1 MPLLHLTLEIVSVIR
16 IPGLLQKF
24 LFYFLIFLYIQD
36 KFRFTG
42 NYLTALKNKNT
53 LSKEFINKL
62 AEISAGYLPPQSFDQ
77 LIQIIEDETSKRIF
91 DHTSESNF
99 IRILQ
104 NRFDKVAF
112 LNDCIKFPHYIEILI
127 SISINSNY
135 LTDILVRDPEF
146 FYWISNPSNLNSG
159 LDEENF
165 SVSLNDLTSSFKSF
179 RAKINALRGIKRKE
193 LLRIGI
199 KDILNI
205 SELAETTG
213 QLSILA
219 KVISA
224 QLFKICYKEVL
235 VKYGL
240 EDINRSYCIVAL
252 GKLGGNELNYS
263 SDIDLIIFYDEDSP
277 INHTKEY
284 YEILTEVI
292 YLFIESATSITSSG
306 YIYRVDLRL
315 RPDGR
320 TSHLCR
326 SLSGYLN
333 YYESRGEDWERQM
346 LIKADFVG
354 GDRYLFEKFINYL
367 QPFIYPSSFSIS
379 PTEQIK
385 KLKLNIEKELKADE
399 DIKLQS
405 GGIRDIEFAIQA
417 LQLLNGGKNR
427 SIRTSNTLT
436 AMDELQKNN
445 LLNLK
450 ETADLRASY
459 ILYRK
464 IEHYLQLMNDSQ
476 THVIPSDGE
485 ILKKLSAYLNF
496 DTITKFKNEVN
507 KRRKIVRN
515 IYNSI
520 LGEKKSSVKNKIQDI
535 SAINFENTKKANDD
549 FQYLREGKGLLRY
562 KEFDQKS
569 ISAFQKI
576 EPLLTNYLKTSLNP
590 DLVLKNFVRVIR
602 YITFPSLWYNEFLD
616 KKFFIFFLNMCE
628 YGQKAIDLFAE
639 DDDLREIFL
648 TRKVFL
654 KLTKNNIKKFS
665 TKEMLFILSAQLN
678 DSLISF
684 TEVSSILAEY
694 FKLRINLM
702 AEEQLDK
709 DLKGA
714 GYCIA
719 AMGSFGAG
727 ELTFVSDIDLVFI
740 VKDINAVPEIHKI
753 FQNFLNKLKTE
764 FKPFDVD
771 CRLRP
776 EGASSPLT
784 WELKSYKNYIIKR
797 ARTWEFQAFCKL
809 NFICGNKSLF
819 NSLIKF
825 INEKIAGKDNEKI
838 KTEMRDM
845 RRKLYPS
852 DFSSLTKIF
861 NIKKSP
867 GGLLDIDFI
876 VQFLMLTNPDLFKI
890 SAGKGIIKTLENYI
904 DNNNNNEDFVLLK
917 KNFIFLKTLEFNN
930 QNIYNNTTSSL
941 TFNRGNLKIF
951 AKKSGFDSNETFEK
965 HLAKVKKDNHSLF
978 LNYLS

>member
-1 MPLLHLTLEIVSVIR
+1 M
-16 IPGLLQKF
+16 
-24 LFYFLIFLYIQD
+24 
-36 KFRFTG
+36 
-42 NYLTALKNKNT
+42 TALKNKNT

-77 LIQIIEDETSKRIF
+77 LIQIIENETAKRIF
-91 DHTSESNF
+91 DHTAESNL

-104 NRFDKVAF
+104 HRFDKAAF

-146 FYWISNPSNLNSG
+146 FYWISNPSNLNSN
-159 LDEENF
+159 LEEERF
-165 SVSLNDLTSSFKSF
+165 SVSLKDLTSSYKSF
-179 RAKINALRGIKRKE
+179 GARVNAMRGIKRKE

-205 SELAETTG
+205 SELAETTE

-219 KVISA
+219 KIISA
-224 QLFKICYKEVL
+224 QLFKICYQEVL
-235 VKYGL
+235 SKYGL
-240 EDINRSYCIVAL
+240 EDINRSYCIAAL

-284 YEILTEVI
+284 YEILTEAI
-292 YLFIESATSITSSG
+292 YLFIESATAITSSG

-354 GDRYLFEKFINYL
+354 GDRNLFEKFIIYL
-367 QPFIYPSSFSIS
+367 QPFIYPSSFSTS
-379 PTEQIK
+379 PAEQIK
-385 KLKLNIEKELKADE
+385 RLKNNIEKELKTDE

-405 GGIRDIEFAIQA
+405 GGIRDIEFAVQA
-417 LQLLNGGKNR
+417 LQLLNGGKNKKLR
-427 SIRTSNTLT
+427 AANTL
-436 AMDELQKNN
+436 AAINRLRENN
-445 LLNLK
+445 LLNHK
-450 ETADLRASY
+450 ETDDLRSSY

-485 ILKKLSAYLNF
+485 TLEKLSAYLNF
-496 DTITKFKNEVN
+496 DSVKKFKNEVN
-507 KRRKIVRN
+507 RRRRIVRN

-520 LGEKKSSVKNKIQDI
+520 LGEDKTTIQNKTHDI
-535 SAINFENTKKANDD
+535 ATITFENSKKANDD
-549 FQYLREGKGLLRY
+549 LLYLREGKGLLGYR
-562 KEFDQKS
+562 EFDQKS

-576 EPLLTNYLKTSLNP
+576 EYVLIDYLKTSLNP

-616 KKFFIFFLNMCE
+616 KKFFRFFLNMCE

-654 KLTKNNIKKFS
+654 KLTKNNIEEFS
-665 TKEMLFILSAQLN
+665 TKEILFILSAQLN

-684 TEVSSILAEY
+684 REVSNILSEF
-694 FKLRINLM
+694 FKIKIGVL
-702 AEEQLDK
+702 AEEQLDNE
-709 DLKGA
+709 LKGT

-727 ELTFVSDIDLVFI
+727 ELTFTSDIDLVFI
-740 VKDINAVPEIHKI
+740 VKDINAASEIQKI
-753 FQNFLNKLKTE
+753 FQYFLNTLKAE
-764 FKPFDVD
+764 FTPYDVD

-776 EGASSPLT
+776 EGVSSPLT
-784 WELKSYKNYIIKR
+784 WELKSYKNYIFKR
-797 ARTWEFQAFCKL
+797 ARIWELQSFSKL

-819 NSLIKF
+819 NNLIRSV
-825 INEKIAGKDNEKI
+825 NEKIANEDNEKI
-838 KTEMRDM
+838 KVEMRDM

-852 DFSSLTKIF
+852 DLSSLTKIF

-876 VQFLMLTNPDLFKI
+876 VQFLMLTIPGLFKT
-890 SAGKGIIKTLENYI
+890 SRGKGIITTIENFI
-904 DNNNNNEDFVLLK
+904 KLNDVNKDFVLLK
-917 KNFIFLKTLEFNN
+917 QNFIFLKSLELNN
-930 QNIYNNTTSSL
+930 QNIYNNTTSL
-941 TFNRGNLKIF
+941 LAFNQGNLKIF
-951 AKKSGFDSNETFEK
+951 AAKSGFETQEMFEN
-965 HLAKVKKDNHSLF
+965 HLNKIKKENQSLF
-978 LNYLS
+978 LKYLS

>member
-1 MPLLHLTLEIVSVIR
+1 M
-16 IPGLLQKF
+16 
-24 LFYFLIFLYIQD
+24 
-36 KFRFTG
+36 
-42 NYLTALKNKNT
+42 TALKNNNT

-62 AEISAGYLPPQSFDQ
+62 AEISAGYLSAQSFDQ
-77 LIQIIEDETSKRIF
+77 LIQLLENETSKRIF
-91 DHTSESNF
+91 DHTAESNF

-104 NRFDKVAF
+104 YRFDKVAF

-146 FYWISNPSNLNSG
+146 FYWISNPSNLNSY
-159 LDEENF
+159 LEEEKF
-165 SVSLNDLTSSFKSF
+165 SISLNELTSSFKSF
-179 RAKINALRGIKRKE
+179 GAKVNALRGTKRKE

-199 KDILNI
+199 RDILSI
-205 SELAETTG
+205 SELARTTE

-235 VKYGL
+235 SKYGL
-240 EDINRSYCIVAL
+240 ENINRSYCIVAL

-346 LIKADFVG
+346 LIKADFAG
-354 GDRYLFEKFINYL
+354 GDKGLFDKFINYL
-367 QPFIYPSSFSIS
+367 QPFIYPASFSIS
-379 PTEQIK
+379 PADQIK
-385 KLKLNIEKELKADE
+385 KLKNNIEKELKTEE
-399 DIKLQS
+399 DIKLQT
-405 GGIRDIEFAIQA
+405 GGIRDIEFAVQA
-417 LQLLNGGKNR
+417 LQLLNGGKNK
-427 SIRTSNTLT
+427 SIRTSNTIDAINQLH
-436 AMDELQKNN
+436 KNN
-445 LLNLK
+445 LLNQQEK
-450 ETADLRASY
+450 DDLRSSY
-459 ILYRK
+459 VLYRK

-476 THVIPSDGE
+476 THVIPSDGDT
-485 ILKKLSAYLNF
+485 LKKLSAYLNF
-496 DTITKFKNEVN
+496 ESITKFKNEVN
-507 KRRKIVRN
+507 RRRKIVRN

-520 LGEKKSSVKNKIQDI
+520 LVEKKSNIKSKTQI
-535 SAINFENTKKANDD
+535 STIAFENIKKANDD
-549 FQYLREGKGLLRY
+549 LQYLREGKGLLRY
-562 KEFDQKS
+562 REFDQKS

-576 EPLLTNYLKTSLNP
+576 EPVLIEYLRTSLNP
-590 DLVLKNFVRVIR
+590 DLVLKNFVRIIR

-616 KKFFIFFLNMCE
+616 KKFFRFFLNMCE

-648 TRKVFL
+648 TRKIFL
-654 KLTKNNIKKFS
+654 KLTKKNIKEFS
-665 TKEMLFILSAQLN
+665 TKEILFILSAQFN

-684 TEVSSILAEY
+684 RIVSNILSEY
-694 FKLRINLM
+694 FKLKIHLL
-702 AEEQLDK
+702 AKDIFDK
-709 DLKGA
+709 EIKET

-727 ELTFVSDIDLVFI
+727 EITFASDIDLVFI
-740 VKDINAVPEIHKI
+740 VKDINAVPEIQKI

-784 WELKSYKNYIIKR
+784 WELKSYKNYILKR

-809 NFICGNKSLF
+809 NFICGNKNLL
-819 NSLIKF
+819 NSLIKTV
-825 INEKIAGKDNEKI
+825 NEKIKDEDNEKI
-838 KTEMRDM
+838 KTEMKNM

-852 DFSSLTKIF
+852 DLSSLTKIF

-867 GGLLDIDFI
+867 GGILDIDFI
-876 VQFLMLTNPDLFKI
+876 VQFLMLTNPEMFKI
-890 SAGKGIIKTLENYI
+890 SRGKGIIKAIENFI
-904 DNNNNNEDFVLLK
+904 ENNNANKDFVLLK
-917 KNFIFLKTLEFNN
+917 QNFIFLKTLELNN
-930 QNIYNNTTSSL
+930 QNIYNNTTSLL
-941 TFNRGNLKIF
+941 TFNRDNLKIF
-951 AKKSGFDSNETFEK
+951 THKLGFESNEMLEN
-965 HLAKVKKDNHSLF
+965 HLAKVKKENQSL
-978 LNYLS
+978 LVKYLS